1 MKNSRLRQ
9 QAPAVLMIAAAFVF
23 LLAGLRRASTAPPAA
38 LETAGRIAPVSVPE
52 NGQSVNNGYPDL
64 IRDRQGNLWCA
75 WTSNRLRDPLQPY
88 NVGQYAEGDSII
100 VRTRKA
106 GGWSEAVI
114 LNTNFGVNIEPVLAP
129 DPAGGVEVVWTSRR
143 QGEYALY
150 TRHVTAELNLGS
162 ELKILPAGTLEA
174 HPALVSDRA
183 GRIWL
188 AAQAYRHGSMD
199 IVFYTKEGSGWRQM
213 PDAADSTDPE
223 FRPRLAAAPDG
234 AIWCAWDVESKGKY
248 RVMVRRFDPAAN
260 AWGAAENVP
269 GDGRLDAYAPDLAV
283 DRDGRVWVTYGR
295 NEAVEHLWGLR
306 GPKQGPIP
314 RPTVRLVVREA
325 GGWRYARPAAGGDAG
340 FVAKGD
346 MPRIT
351 MGEDGALWVG
361 WSFLGD
367 HLNQKVGAMLID
379 HGKWSPAKVFGLE
392 EPGTPLGSG
401 QRADQRPALAAEPG
415 GKLAIAYE
423 RGRGVFQN
431 RDIYLREIAAAN
443 MESAPA
449 AAPLAAFQA
458 DEARLVERPLV
469 RHPPRLAVQDTGGE
483 RRTLY
488 FGDLHNHLLIDD
500 GHEGTVD
507 QLMMFHRDRFGND
520 FAATTSHGD
529 SNKLLMSELALNDAL
544 AESMLAPGQFVSIP
558 GFEWTQGD
566 FVVPRAG
573 HRHVIYETPGGPL
586 YRPTEGYSDSIREFV
601 DLMSKTNGLIFAH
614 HVTRGFTGGT
624 DWSYVNV
631 KIEPD
636 VEMCSH
642 WGRFEYWQNPGHIRG
657 PEVKNC
663 SVQDAWRMGWRLGV
677 IGGSDGHNLFGDRI
691 QGLTGVYA
699 TELTRPAIFEAIR
712 KRRCYAT
719 TGEPIVLDFRV
730 NGRFMG
736 SEIAAADGPVVEA
749 TVMGTAP
756 LIAVEVVK
764 WAGGQSPFAVVY
776 KAPVSGVQAKVWW
789 RDPEFRTDSLY
800 YLRVTQQVSPELA
813 AKYKNAPDNPFPSE
827 MAWSS
832 PVWVSKQ

>member
-1 MKNSRLRQ
+1 MPRPRKQRQLSRHG
-9 QAPAVLMIAAAFVF
+9 PAALLAVAAFVF
-23 LLAGLRRASTAPPAA
+23 LMAGLRKGSTAPPAA
-38 LETAGRIAPVSVPE
+38 VETAGKIEAVSLPE
-52 NGQSVNNGYPDL
+52 NGQPVNNGYPDL

-75 WTSNRLRDPLQPY
+75 WASNRLRDPLQPY
-88 NVGQYAEGDSII
+88 NAGQYAEGDSIV
-100 VRTRKA
+100 VRVRK
-106 GGWSEAVI
+106 GDKWSGEAI
-114 LNTNFGVNIEPVLAP
+114 LNTNFGVNIEPVIAP
-129 DPAGGVEVVWTSRR
+129 DPAGGVQVVWTSRR

-150 TRHVTAELNLGS
+150 TRHVSAELNLAG
-162 ELKILPAGTLEA
+162 EQKILPAGTLEA
-174 HPALVSDRA
+174 HPSLVADRG

-199 IVFYTKEGSGWRQM
+199 IVFYAREASGWRQM
-213 PDAADSTDPE
+213 PDAADSPDPE

-234 AIWCAWDVESKGKY
+234 SVWCAWDAESKGKY

-260 AWGAAENVP
+260 TWGTAEIVP

-283 DRDGRVWVTYGR
+283 DRDGRVWVTYAR
-295 NEAVEHLWGLR
+295 SEAEEHLWGLR
-306 GPKQGPIP
+306 GVRNGDPP
-314 RPTVRLVVREA
+314 RPSVRLVVREP
-325 GGWRYARPAAGGDAG
+325 GGWRNTG
-340 FVAKGD
+340 FVTKGD

-351 MGEDGALWVG
+351 IGEDDAVWVA
-361 WSFLGD
+361 WAFLRG
-367 HLNQKVGAMLID
+367 HVNQKVGAVAIRG
-379 HGKWSPAKVFGLE
+379 GKWAPAQVFGWE
-392 EPGTPLGSG
+392 EPAPVIGSG
-401 QRADQRPALAAEPG
+401 QRADQRPALAAGPDG
-415 GKLAIAYE
+415 RLAIAYE
-423 RGRGVFQN
+423 HGRGTFQN
-431 RDIYLREIAAAN
+431 RDIYLREVVAAN
-443 MESAPA
+443 IESAPA
-449 AAPLAAFQA
+449 APPFTAFPA
-458 DEARLVERPLV
+458 EEARSVERPLV
-469 RHPPRLAVQDTGGE
+469 RHAPRLALQDIGGE

-500 GHEGTVD
+500 GHQGTVD
-507 QLMMFHRDRFGND
+507 QLMMFHRDRFGMD

-544 AESMLAPGQFVSIP
+544 AESMLASGQFVSIP

-566 FVVPRAG
+566 YVVPRAG

-601 DLMSKTNGLIFAH
+601 DLMSKTNGLLFAH

-631 KIEPD
+631 KVEPD

-642 WGRFEYWQNPGHIRG
+642 WGRFEFWQNPGHIRG

-677 IGGSDGHNLFGDRI
+677 IGGSDGHDLYGERI
-691 QGLTGVYA
+691 SGLTGVYA
-699 TELTRPAIFEAIR
+699 TELTRPAIFDALR

-719 TGEPIVLDFRV
+719 TGEQIVLDFRV

-736 SEIAAADGPVVEA
+736 SEITASDGPVVEA
-749 TVMGTAP
+749 AVTGTAP

-764 WAGGQSPFAVVY
+764 YAGGQSPFATVY
-776 KAPVSGVQAKVWW
+776 KAPVSGAQAKVWW
-789 RDPEFRTDSLY
+789 RDPEFRGDSMY

-813 AKYKNAPDNPFPSE
+813 TRYRNTPDNPFPSE

-832 PVWVSKQ
+832 PVWVSKE